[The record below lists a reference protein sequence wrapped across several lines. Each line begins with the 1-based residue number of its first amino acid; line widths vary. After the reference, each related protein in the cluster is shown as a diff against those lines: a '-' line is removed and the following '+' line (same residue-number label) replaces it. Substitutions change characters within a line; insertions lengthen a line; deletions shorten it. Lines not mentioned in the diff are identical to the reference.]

1 MRVHHVLLFAALSA
15 TVALPARA
23 QVSVYYHTGAWDA
36 FDGPGDN
43 GQPVCG
49 IGNRNPADGTSFSL
63 RFQIGGNDVT
73 FTAAKT
79 GWTIPDGT
87 TIPVVMQIGLEQPW
101 TEQATGNGDRLRWT
115 LDRVNAQIFDDQF
128 RRATSM
134 TITYPSGSERP
145 WLISLAG
152 STEASNAMGRCV
164 TDLTRRAASQP
175 ITAPAPVAPNA
186 ATQPFGAAP
195 TSAQGTGAPAQ
206 PEASPTQPETQQ
218 PPTNP
223 APNPAP
229 TPVH

>member
-1 MRVHHVLLFAALSA
+1 MRVRHVLLFAALSA
-15 TVALPARA
+15 NVALPARA

-36 FDGPGDN
+36 FDGRGNN

-79 GWTIPDGT
+79 GWNIPDGT
-87 TIPVVMQIGLEQPW
+87 TIPVVMQVGLEQPW

-164 TDLTRRAASQP
+164 TDLTRRAAAQP
-175 ITAPAPVAPNA
+175 ITAPAPVAPTA

-195 TSAQGTGAPAQ
+195 PSPQGNIA
-206 PEASPTQPETQQ
+206 PTQPETQQ
-218 PPTNP
+218 PPTSP

-229 TPVH
+229 TPAH

>member
-1 MRVHHVLLFAALSA
+1 MRVRHVLLFAALSA
-15 TVALPARA
+15 NVALPARA

-36 FDGPGDN
+36 FDGRGDN

-79 GWTIPDGT
+79 GWNIPDGT
-87 TIPVVMQIGLEQPW
+87 TIPVVMQVGLEQPW

-164 TDLTRRAASQP
+164 TDLTRRAAAQP
-175 ITAPAPVAPNA
+175 ITAPAPVAPTA

-195 TSAQGTGAPAQ
+195 PSPQGNIA
-206 PEASPTQPETQQ
+206 PTQPETQQ
-218 PPTNP
+218 PPTSP

-229 TPVH
+229 TPAH

>member
-1 MRVHHVLLFAALSA
+1 MRVRHVLLFAALSA
-15 TVALPARA
+15 NVALPARA

-79 GWTIPDGT
+79 GWNIPDGT
-87 TIPVVMQIGLEQPW
+87 TIPVVMQVGLEQPW

-164 TDLTRRAASQP
+164 TDLTRRAAAQP
-175 ITAPAPVAPNA
+175 ITAPASVAPSP

-195 TSAQGTGAPAQ
+195 PSLQGNIA
-206 PEASPTQPETQQ
+206 PTQPETQQ
-218 PPTNP
+218 PPTSP

-229 TPVH
+229 TPAH

>member
-1 MRVHHVLLFAALSA
+1 MRIRHVLLFAALSA
-15 TVALPARA
+15 NVALPARA

-79 GWTIPDGT
+79 GWNIPDGT
-87 TIPVVMQIGLEQPW
+87 TIPVVMQVGLEQPW

-128 RRATSM
+128 RRATLM

-164 TDLTRRAASQP
+164 TDLTRRAAAQP
-175 ITAPAPVAPNA
+175 ITAPAPVAPTA

-195 TSAQGTGAPAQ
+195 PSPQGNIA
-206 PEASPTQPETQQ
+206 PTQPETQQ
-218 PPTNP
+218 PPTSP

-229 TPVH
+229 TPAH